1 MQSTKNIISQ
11 NLSLIFG
18 DRLTLSQ
25 IEKITKKNL
34 ANLERRR
41 VFLKQLSVMKLEEIE
56 RFVPETEG
64 EDNLK
69 KALDSGKGVILL
81 SMHFFCCDLG
91 LIWLSFKGFKMNL
104 LYDFTEDAKEG
115 LSLLEKTFESKG
127 INLIKSARSF
137 KIKTRD
143 KEFVFKDNTLKK
155 ITAILNNNEVLAIL
169 PDMHPGPKS
178 KGVYFKFLGHTAY
191 VSYAPILIAQ
201 RTGAKVVPALV
212 VPTEEGSFKGIIHPP
227 LSLIRNKDKN
237 EFYKV
242 NMQQYMDIVESY
254 VSKYPEEYCWHQPGR
269 WVNGN

>member
-1 MQSTKNIISQ
+1 MQTTENIICQ
-11 NLSLIFG
+11 NLSLIFRE
-18 DRLTLSQ
+18 RLTLSQ
-25 IEKITKKNL
+25 IGEMIKKNL

-69 KALDSGKGVILL
+69 RALDSGKGIILL

-91 LIWLSFKGFKMNL
+91 LIWLSHRGFKMNL
-104 LYDFTEDAKEG
+104 LYDFTEDAREG
-115 LSLLEKTFESKG
+115 LSLLENTFEGKG

-137 KIKTRD
+137 KIRIKD
-143 KEFVFKDNTLKK
+143 KEFIFRDNTLKK
-155 ITAILNNNEVLAIL
+155 ITAILNNNEVLAML
-169 PDMHPGPKS
+169 PDIHPGSKT
-178 KGVYFKFLGHTAY
+178 KGVYVKFLGRPTY

-201 RTGAKVVPALV
+201 RTGAKMVPALV
-212 VPTEEGSFKGIIHPP
+212 VPTEEGSFRGIIHPP

-254 VSKYPEEYCWHQPGR
+254 VSKYPEEYFWHQPSR
-269 WVNGN
+269 WANDN